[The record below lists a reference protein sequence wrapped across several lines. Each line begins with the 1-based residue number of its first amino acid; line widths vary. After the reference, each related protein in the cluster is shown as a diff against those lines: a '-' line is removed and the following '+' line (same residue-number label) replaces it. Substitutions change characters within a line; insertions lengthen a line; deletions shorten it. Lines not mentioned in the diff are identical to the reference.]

1 MKEIPSFE
9 SYGDYDKPNIRTLKF
24 WVGDLVIWFSYKTPV
39 AFRQWN
45 KERVVREN
53 DWSVTTGKHL
63 NWIDGGDRSN
73 RVPGE
78 EFEKPLKEALS
89 AA

>member
-9 SYGDYDKPNIRTLKF
+9 SYGDYAKPNVRTLKF

-39 AFRQWN
+39 AFRQWS

-63 NWIDGGDRSN
+63 NWIDGGDYKN

-78 EFEKPLKEALS
+78 KFERLLKEALS

>member
-1 MKEIPSFE
+1 MKDIPSFE
-9 SYGDYDKPNIRTLKF
+9 SYGDYDRPNANALKF
-24 WVGDLVIWFSYKTPV
+24 YVGNMVIWFSYKTPV

-63 NWIDGGDRSN
+63 NWIDGGDHSN

-78 EFEKPLKEALS
+78 EFEKLLKEALS